1 VARARELEGD
11 FRGAAQRY
19 LACGLRDEAARVMLL
34 ESDAEPRLERR
45 IALASIAAETAQ
57 SEALIREA
65 RGRKARTAL
74 DVLRQSG
81 RVAKAELCR
90 VGAELEAAGE
100 ASLAA
105 EAYALAGD
113 DEGEARALTAAGAVE
128 RLEQRLRE
136 SADQERSARDEG
148 LALARIGDLD
158 QMGER
163 GRALA
168 LAQKTP
174 GERAAELARVI
185 VARLARGPVVELEL
199 EGASQRVV
207 LGDDVTLGRGDA
219 SISIAA
225 RAVSRRHLRVAR
237 GADGAPFVEDL
248 GTANGTRVAGARLA
262 GRLPVGDGIELA
274 LGGDVPCRVAPGP
287 YGGVRIEVAGESFVA
302 PLGELR
308 VGPISLRLRASD
320 GAPGVTAAPC
330 TRDRPC
336 FLGVYE
342 ITGPIELC
350 VGDALSAE
358 RSGAAL
364 VRVRAAETIE
374 PSL

>member
-1 VARARELEGD
+1 VGLFDFVKRLRRSRKAEVARARELEGD

-174 GERAAELARVI
+174 GERAAELARAI

-248 GTANGTRVAGARLA
+248 GTANGTRVAGGAARGATARGRWHRARA
-262 GRLPVGDGIELA
+262 GRRRAVSRRAGPVRRRAHRGRGRELRRAPRGAAGRSDQPAAPRERRRPGSHGGSEYARSA
-274 LGGDVPCRVAPGP
+274 LFSR
-287 YGGVRIEVAGESFVA
+287 GVRDH
-302 PLGELR
+302 
-308 VGPISLRLRASD
+308 GPHRA
-320 GAPGVTAAPC
+320 
-330 TRDRPC
+330 
-336 FLGVYE
+336 
-342 ITGPIELC
+342 
-350 VGDALSAE
+350 
-358 RSGAAL
+358 
-364 VRVRAAETIE
+364 VRR
-374 PSL
+374 